1 MLYQQGTQ
9 RIEVIVRKQS
19 GGGVSGGAGT
29 KETDADKTTAA
40 GGEESEGLGTG
51 TGMNTRTKRVVSASV
66 QHILSTVKQGADLA
80 IDYWAS
86 GIGIQSGDQALQ
98 NRTERRIE
106 VLKDT
111 TSLAYSVV
119 MGGVSMAW
127 AGPVGIILGSAL
139 SGITSGASLLSKYS
153 KREREY
159 NFTIFKEQSSIEY
172 QRARAGTDWTNGRL
186 R

>member
-51 TGMNTRTKRVVSASV
+51 TGMNTRTKRVVSANM

-98 NRTERRIE
+98 DRTERRIE

-111 TSLAYSVV
+111 TSLAY
-119 MGGVSMAW
+119 
-127 AGPVGIILGSAL
+127 L
-139 SGITSGASLLSKYS
+139 SLIH
-153 KREREY
+153 
-159 NFTIFKEQSSIEY
+159 I
-172 QRARAGTDWTNGRL
+172 
-186 R
+186 